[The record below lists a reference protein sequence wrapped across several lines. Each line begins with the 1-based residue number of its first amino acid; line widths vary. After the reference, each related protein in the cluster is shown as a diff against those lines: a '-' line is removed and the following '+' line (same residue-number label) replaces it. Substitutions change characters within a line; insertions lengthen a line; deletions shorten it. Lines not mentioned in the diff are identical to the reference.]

1 MFRWFETRIDA
12 FPDDP
17 PERPPTTLAAFYWY
31 YVRPVWPVFLI
42 LLVVGCVGSLIE
54 VALFAFVGSLVDL
67 MREAKNPE
75 TFLSDNSAILL
86 GMGFVALIVRPLVS
100 TAHDLIKNQM
110 ISGPFTTRIRWL
122 THRYVLRQSLGFFQ
136 NDFAGRVANK
146 VMQTGP
152 ALRESVVQVVDA
164 VWYVAVYWT
173 GALVLF
179 WQADWR
185 LTLPL
190 LAWLVAYGIAIVYF
204 VPRIKQ
210 ASTEASEARSMLMGR
225 IVDSYTNI
233 LTVKLFAHADRE
245 DGYARDGLA
254 EQMQKWQ
261 ASLRL
266 LTRLELVL
274 YAMNGLLLV
283 SVTGLALWLWSGG
296 LLTIGAIAL
305 ATGLVI
311 RIVNMSGWVLFT
323 VAGIFE
329 NIGVVQEGMETISRQ
344 HTVVDAP
351 DAKPLVVSRGE
362 IRFDNVRFNY
372 GVTAAQ
378 QDETGT
384 LLRPR
389 IIRDLSLTIRPGEKV
404 GLVGRSGAG
413 KSTLVNVLLRF
424 YDLEA
429 GRILIDGQD
438 IAHVTQDSLRAA
450 IGMVTQDTSLL
461 HRSVRHNILYGR
473 PDAGAEKAIVAARK
487 AEAHDFIV
495 GGADMKGR
503 RGYDAHVGERGVKLS
518 GGQRQRIAIARV
530 LLKDAPILILDE
542 ATSALDSEAEAA
554 IQEQLFNLMQGKTV
568 IAIAH
573 RLSTIAAMDRLI
585 ILDEGRIVEQGA
597 HAELIQRGGLYS
609 ELWARQSGGFLASE
623 AAE

>member
-1 MFRWFETRIDA
+1 MFRWFETRIDP
-12 FPDDP
+12 FPETP
-17 PERPPTTLAAFYWY
+17 PERPPRTLVDFYWY
-31 YVRPVWPVFLI
+31 FVRPVWPVFLV
-42 LLVVGCVGSLIE
+42 LLTVGCIGSLIE

-67 MREAKNPE
+67 MRAARTPE
-75 TFLSDNSAILL
+75 TFFADHGWTLLSMA
-86 GMGFVALIVRPLVS
+86 FVALVLRPLVS
-100 TAHDLIKNQM
+100 TAHDLVKNQV

-122 THRYVLRQSLGFFQ
+122 THRYVLRQSLGFFT

-164 VWYVAVYWT
+164 IWYVAVYWT

-190 LAWLVAYGIAIVYF
+190 LAWLVAYAFAIVHF
-204 VPRIKQ
+204 VPRIKK

-254 EQMQKWQ
+254 EQMGKWQ

-274 YAMNGLLLV
+274 YSMNGVLLV
-283 SVTGLALWLWSGG
+283 SATGLALWLWSCG
-296 LLTIGAIAL
+296 LLTIGDIAL
-305 ATGLVI
+305 ATGPVI

-329 NIGVVQEGMETISRQ
+329 NIGVVQEGVETISRPND
-344 HTVVDAP
+344 VVDVPGAR
-351 DAKPLVVSRGE
+351 ALVVDRGE
-362 IRFDNVRFNY
+362 IRFEKVRFNY
-372 GVTAAQ
+372 GITAAQ
-378 QDETGT
+378 QDEPGT

-389 IIRDLSLTIRPGEKV
+389 IVKDLSLTIRPGEKV

-413 KSTLVNVLLRF
+413 KSTLVNLLLRF
-424 YDLEA
+424 YDLES

-438 IAHVTQDSLRAA
+438 IQSVTQESLRAQ

-473 PDAGAEKAIVAARK
+473 PDAGEERAIAAARR

-495 GGADMKGR
+495 GASDMKGR

-573 RLSTIAAMDRLI
+573 RLSTIAAMDRLVI
-585 ILDEGRIVEQGA
+585 MDEGRIVEEGS
-597 HAELIQRGGLYS
+597 HAELIQRGGLYA
-609 ELWARQSGGFLASE
+609 ELWTRQSGGFLAE